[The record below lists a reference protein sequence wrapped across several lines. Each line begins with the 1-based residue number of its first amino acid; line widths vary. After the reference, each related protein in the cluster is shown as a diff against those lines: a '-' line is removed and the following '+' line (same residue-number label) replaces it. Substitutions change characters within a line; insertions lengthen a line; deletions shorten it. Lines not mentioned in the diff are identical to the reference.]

1 LDSAVL
7 HERACSD
14 PLPAPDRG
22 GERRL
27 SVPAPAAT
35 LLRLQREAGNRTVG
49 RLLRR
54 DSQRRLARADAGT
67 APAAAPS
74 FTIPMET
81 AALEVRSYG
90 PTLFTA
96 ELRDYRNAFVAYTNN
111 CAAAAFET
119 FRKLTDKALHSPK
132 GRQPGFRTYDRT
144 NPRWGGSGAVDEEQT
159 DINWNPTK
167 VAETVA
173 YIKSAIDRGLPLF
186 VGVNEGGGGQE
197 IGSTGR
203 PINEGVTDHFLI
215 IAGYTAEYVPS
226 DPGGWRVVRFA
237 AIDNATTH
245 SWLSFP
251 TFEVTP
257 TSIRKP
263 APSERRD
270 QASDFEYQLTQ
281 VRVYADDVEQAK
293 TASAW
298 WD

>member
-1 LDSAVL
+1 
-7 HERACSD
+7 
-14 PLPAPDRG
+14 
-22 GERRL
+22 
-27 SVPAPAAT
+27 VPASAAT
-35 LLRLQREAGNRTVG
+35 LLRLQREAGNRAVG

-54 DSQRRLARADAGT
+54 DSGRQVARAGTGTAPADAGT

-74 FTIPMET
+74 PPAFTIPMET
-81 AALEVRSYG
+81 AALEVTSYG

-215 IAGYTAEYVPS
+215 IAGYTAEYVPGHYPF
-226 DPGGWRVVRFA
+226 DPGGWRVVRLA
-237 AIDNATTH
+237 AIDNATEH

-263 APSERRD
+263 APSDRRD

-293 TASAW
+293 TATAW